1 MYVCMCV
8 CMYVMYV
15 CMYVCLY
22 VCMYVCIFR
31 YRHVQ
36 MYECMYIYKYM
47 YMYVHMYKNN
57 LYIRPPSQKV
67 SPSPPCGLGGFP
79 TTTVLHRQ
87 CLCSCKRLMSR
98 L

>member
-1 MYVCMCV
+1 M
-8 CMYVMYV
+8 
-15 CMYVCLY
+15 Y

-57 LYIRPPSQKV
+57 LYIRPPARKFPPHS
-67 SPSPPCGLGGFP
+67 PCGLGGGVPNNNSP
-79 TTTVLHRQ
+79 TSSVFVQL
-87 CLCSCKRLMSR
+87 
-98 L
+98 